1 MNILL
6 YIVLAFI
13 LLFVF
18 AQYKMVRSARKM
30 KGRNITGLKGEL
42 KRLEE
47 KGARG
52 LLYFYSPGCH
62 ACKNMTPVIKELRN
76 ENKNVF
82 DIDAASNIELT
93 AKFGIMATPTTILM
107 ESGNIKEI
115 FVGARSKEQ
124 LKSLLA

>member
-42 KRLEE
+42 KKLEE

-93 AKFGIMATPTTILM
+93 AKFGIMATPTTILL

-115 FVGARSKEQ
+115 FIGARSKEQ